1 MPKPI
6 RTTANPDL
14 PAWVDCTAQ
23 ECARDNVLLDRISI
37 AIACLGTGYI
47 ALAIF
52 AGWAA

>member
-23 ECARDNVLLDRISI
+23 ECARDNLLLDRISC
-37 AIACLGTGYI
+37 AIALGGLLCVAVAI
-47 ALAIF
+47 AK
-52 AGWAA
+52 AAV